1 MGLTLY
7 DTLFTFLGI
16 YYTDI
21 IRWPNLLK
29 VTLLSL
35 SQIFVVNRCLPWGWM
50 FSNGNGE
57 SSTNSS
63 WLLVIANQ
71 LMNKIQNLWMIL
83 SFYGWKLKQILITL
97 LLLNEWFVL
106 LNNWQEETR
115 WIATGINSSKWMT
128 CHSDNIWELWMI
140 SRFHGWKMWQVRIT
154 LPGWAI
160 GDGSLCGEV
169 CLHHT
174 TSYAWIGNHTRQRW
188 WSHRWPF
195 RMTAVSTKQID
206 QRWISTLCLFVSC
219 IGKSQLFMIQSGLW
233 LCGHSSDRVPFP
245 LRN

>member
-29 VTLLSL
+29 ATLLSL

-50 FSNGNGE
+50 FSDGNGE

-106 LNNWQEETR
+106 D
-115 WIATGINSSKWMT
+115 WITDK
-128 CHSDNIWELWMI
+128 
-140 SRFHGWKMWQVRIT
+140 RK
-154 LPGWAI
+154 P
-160 GDGSLCGEV
+160 DGSPWVSTQVSGWLVVHAEV
-169 CLHHT
+169 IHPP
-174 TSYAWIGNHTRQRW
+174 RW
-188 WSHRWPF
+188 WL
-195 RMTAVSTKQID
+195 STMQYTLFEHLYFSW
-206 QRWISTLCLFVSC
+206 QST
-219 IGKSQLFMIQSGLW
+219 
-233 LCGHSSDRVPFP
+233 
-245 LRN
+245 

>member
-1 MGLTLY
+1 MN
-7 DTLFTFLGI
+7 
-16 YYTDI
+16 DI
-21 IRWPNLLK
+21 VLL
-29 VTLLSL
+29 
-35 SQIFVVNRCLPWGWM
+35 WM
-50 FSNGNGE
+50 KIE
-57 SSTNSS
+57 TNSDNTS
-63 WLLVIANQ
+63 TL
-71 LMNKIQNLWMIL
+71 KWMIC
-83 SFYGWKLKQILITL
+83 SR
-97 LLLNEWFVL
+97 

-115 WIATGINSSKWMT
+115 WIAMGINSSKWMT

-174 TSYAWIGNHTRQRW
+174 TSYAWIGNHTRQRR
-188 WSHRWPF
+188 WSHRWSF

-219 IGKSQLFMIQSGLW
+219 IGKSQLFYDTIRALALRTFIRSSAVSITQLTKQTKTETQHYLW
-233 LCGHSSDRVPFP
+233 NLSTQHYKLCIRITTRRRCSVP
-245 LRN
+245 